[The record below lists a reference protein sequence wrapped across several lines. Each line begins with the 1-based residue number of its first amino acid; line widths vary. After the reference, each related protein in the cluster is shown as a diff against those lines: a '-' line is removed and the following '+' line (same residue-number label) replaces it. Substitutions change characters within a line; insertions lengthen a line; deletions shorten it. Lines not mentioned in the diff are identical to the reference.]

1 MSTPKLVNSR
11 KRLNFLPKELQPS
24 FVNYESFCFA
34 LAVTFLLIP
43 GIGIGLKVVQIQSEA
58 AFIEI
63 EKQKNDTQSQLAHRL
78 KLREEN
84 IDTRTVQAVKKAISE
99 RVYWSS
105 IFKELSALSP
115 KGIWLT
121 DLETKLEE
129 NGRSIQ
135 ISGEAKSQEEVGKFL
150 ENLEKSYFFRNIKL
164 NYTELLTNNKKELIR
179 FQFQGSIFPDKEGA
193 EYAKN

>member
-1 MSTPKLVNSR
+1 MKSAQSR

-24 FVNYESFCFA
+24 LINHQSFCIA

-43 GIGIGLKVVQIQSEA
+43 GIGIGLKVVQVQSEA
-58 AFIEI
+58 VLMEV
-63 EKQKNDTQSQLAHRL
+63 EKQKNDTQTQLAHRL
-78 KLREEN
+78 RLREEN

-135 ISGEAKSQEEVGKFL
+135 ITGEARSQEEVGKFL

-164 NYTELLTNNKKELIR
+164 NYTELLTNHKKELIR
-179 FQFQGSIFPDKEGA
+179 FQFQGNIFPEKEGA